1 MKKLFLFAL
10 ASIAMLSSCSSDDSV
25 KVTEDKLTK
34 KWYYKSYQANGETEV
49 YDHLS
54 CAKDYVEFL
63 PNGSYIEFYVN
74 NCSPLETG
82 SSTGNWDLDGNTVAV
97 AIDGENYSGKV
108 TKLSDTELQLTVR
121 ADYDDDG
128 DEENVKVNFTNN

>member
-1 MKKLFLFAL
+1 MRKLFLFAL

-25 KVTEDKLTK
+25 NVTEDKLTK
-34 KWYYKSYQANGETEV
+34 KWYYKSYQANGETEP
-49 YDHLS
+49 YDHLP

-63 PNGSYIEFYVN
+63 STGSYIEFYVS
-74 NCSPLETG
+74 NCSPLQTDPSTG
-82 SSTGNWDLDGNTVAV
+82 SWVLDGNTVAV